1 MPLTAVFVGI
11 RKEDGKRQKKKGA
24 KTAPSDIVLLSNI
37 CSFTTKNNFVVSS
50 GKDSLSFDYLASIF
64 SVDFMRSH
72 NSGSCSKTPIKSRI
86 SSKCSLNLLAFSPL
100 GATKAS
106 QFARL
111 FLFHFFCFLLFYEKH
126 FYKSLSYT
134 NNFRK

>member
-1 MPLTAVFVGI
+1 MESGKKTGKSKKEVG
-11 RKEDGKRQKKKGA
+11 KSC
-24 KTAPSDIVLLSNI
+24 PFDIVLLSNI
-37 CSFTTKNNFVVSS
+37 CSFTAKNNFVLSS

-100 GATKAS
+100 GATNKKAF
-106 QFARL
+106 QNFERL
-111 FLFHFFCFLLFYEKH
+111 FCFHLTKPPLQQ
-126 FYKSLSYT
+126 
-134 NNFRK
+134 